1 MGVVLGENLAQIRLD
16 VLKKSKD
23 TDIINIFFHNLHGE
37 YLLKQKAVVVKILEW
52 KFKANIARNVS
63 FEDV

>member
-23 TDIINIFFHNLHGE
+23 TDIINIFFHNLHEE